1 MTTIAYLRVSTAAQ
15 EINNQR
21 LAILEF
27 ARTAHMEVHEFLEIQ
42 ASSRRSATVRQL
54 DVLLSRLAP
63 GDALI
68 VSELSRLGRSVGEII
83 TTVDILVKR
92 QIRVFALKE
101 GLRLAGGQDLQSRVM
116 VTLFGLFAE
125 IERELLSRRTKEA
138 LAAARAAGKRLG
150 RPPGAWGKSKLDG
163 KEREIQTLL
172 ALQVSK
178 ASIAKITG
186 VDRSTLSHFMRSR
199 GLAGQSQLS

>member
-1 MTTIAYLRVSTAAQ
+1 MKTIAYVRVSTDAQ
-15 EINNQR
+15 DVTHQR

-27 ARTAHMEVHEFLEIQ
+27 ARTERMAVDEFLAIQ
-42 ASSRRSATVRQL
+42 ASSRHSIKVRQIE
-54 DVLLSRLAP
+54 VLLDSLER
-63 GDALI
+63 GDTLI

-83 TTVDILVKR
+83 TTVDRLVHH

-101 GLRLAGGQDLQSRVM
+101 GLRLTGAQDLQSRVI

-125 IERELLSRRTKEA
+125 IERELLSLRTKEA

-150 RPPGAWGKSKLDG
+150 RPPGALGKSKLDG
-163 KEREIQTLL
+163 KEQEIQALVG
-172 ALQVSK
+172 LQVSK

-186 VDRSTLSHFMRSR
+186 VDRSTLYHFMQSR
-199 GLAGQSQLS
+199 GLMQK